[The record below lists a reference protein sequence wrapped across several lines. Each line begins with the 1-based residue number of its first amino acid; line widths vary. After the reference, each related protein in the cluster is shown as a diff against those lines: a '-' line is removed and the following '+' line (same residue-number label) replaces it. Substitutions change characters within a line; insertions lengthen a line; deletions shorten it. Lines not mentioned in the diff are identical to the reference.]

1 MKDIP
6 GISQAE
12 WEVMKVLWS
21 KAPSTANEVVQ
32 SLETNNGWKPNT
44 IKTLISRLVKKKA
57 VGFKEEGRF
66 YLYYPLVSEAE
77 CRKAE
82 SRSFLNK
89 IYGGSLKP
97 MLVNFLREEK
107 LSEQD
112 IEELRGILNEKT
124 KQ

>member
-1 MKDIP
+1 MKDNP
-6 GISQAE
+6 GISEAE
-12 WEVMKVLWS
+12 WEVMKALWS

-32 SLETNNGWKPNT
+32 FLETNTGWKPNT

-57 VGFKEEGRF
+57 VGFKEEGRS

-97 MLVNFLREEK
+97 MLVNFLTEEK
-107 LSEQD
+107 L
-112 IEELRGILNEKT
+112 
-124 KQ
+124 

>member
-1 MKDIP
+1 
-6 GISQAE
+6 
-12 WEVMKVLWS
+12 
-21 KAPSTANEVVQ
+21 
-32 SLETNNGWKPNT
+32 
-44 IKTLISRLVKKKA
+44 LVKKKA
-57 VGFKEEGRF
+57 VGFKEEGRS

-97 MLVNFLREEK
+97 MLVNFLTEEK

-112 IEELRGILNEKT
+112 IEELKKILNEKT
-124 KQ
+124 EQL